1 MATHPETLITGFV
14 RQKEH
19 VLREEARFPY
29 MGYTCDLCSC
39 STSWW
44 WFSRPTALMSYAP
57 LIQAHACRVPI
68 MVENI

>member
-44 WFSRPTALMSYAP
+44 WFSRPTAL
-57 LIQAHACRVPI
+57 
-68 MVENI
+68 